1 MTGSGFSRLTRLAWA
16 APIFGLLGLGLV
28 AATPVAAQSSTCGSG
43 VQVWMLGL
51 SQNQNG
57 HQGIIMQ
64 PVANSGGFSGTFQV
78 QVVCAGPNG
87 NQPVTGATVDICAVL
102 ANPVTNATLR
112 VSGVGFDPSG
122 AQSSVNSP
130 SQVANCS
137 IDTATGTVSGQAA
150 AISVPY
156 GYANVTIDT
165 AYPLDPNS
173 TFAFIGRQAVILT
186 SAYGG
191 SLLTGT
197 GTGTGGQPTN
207 TYAGSP
213 AFSPGV
219 WAQTPE
225 LDSIALFGSGAL
237 GLVGYGL
244 MRLRAARKR
253 DDA

>member
-1 MTGSGFSRLTRLAWA
+1 MTASAIARLARLAWA
-16 APIFGLLGLGLV
+16 APAFGLLGLGLV
-28 AATPVAAQSSTCGSG
+28 AATPVAAQSTSCGSG

-51 SQNQNG
+51 QQDQNG
-57 HQGIIMQ
+57 HQGIILQ

-78 QVVCAGPNG
+78 QVVCAGPSG
-87 NQPVTGATVDICAVL
+87 NQAVTGATVDICAVL
-102 ANPVTNATLR
+102 ANTATNATLR

-122 AQSSVNSP
+122 AQPSVNSP
-130 SQVANCS
+130 AQVANCN
-137 IDTATGTVSGQAA
+137 IDTATGTVTGQAA

-173 TFAFIGRQAVILT
+173 TFAFVGREAVILT

-197 GTGTGGQPTN
+197 GTTSSGQPTN
-207 TYAGSP
+207 TYSGAP

-244 MRLRAARKR
+244 MRLRASRKR
-253 DDA
+253 DEA